1 MDLNSNQT
9 SDQILKHGVQF
20 NTDMNILSI
29 GGSDPSSGAGI
40 QSDIK
45 TFYNHESYGFTVVT
59 AITSQNT
66 KKVTSIEPVST
77 KILRM
82 QIDSILSDFHIDAI
96 KIGMVY
102 NSQIIRTINSKLRS
116 VKVPIVV
123 DPIIKSTTG
132 ATLLKKNALPD
143 YKKMIIPLADVITPN
158 KYEARVLS
166 GISNTNKSA
175 KKIQLMGAK
184 CVIITGA
191 TSSNGKISDFVLE
204 ENSEY
209 VISGKKIPI
218 RNHGSGCNYS
228 ASIAASLANGNTIRD
243 AVKTAKDYV
252 YQSIKYS
259 QKIGKGVNI
268 THKNISNGMRE
279 LSYSINHFKQ
289 IKNIYKVIPECQT
302 NFVFAK
308 KNPKSV
314 MDVLGISGRL
324 VKSGKEVVTAGEIVY
339 GGSQHVGTAVI
350 QVCKKFPEV
359 RSGLNIK
366 YDPKIISNAKKSK
379 FTVLRYDR
387 SKEPKKSKQK
397 ENSSIAWGVSNC
409 LNAKSPD
416 IIYHKGDIGKE
427 PMILIFG
434 NNPDEIIQKVSK
446 LTLSH

>member
-1 MDLNSNQT
+1 
-9 SDQILKHGVQF
+9 
-20 NTDMNILSI
+20 MNILSI

-45 TFYNHESYGFTVVT
+45 TFSNNDAYGFTVVT

-66 KKVTSIEPVST
+66 KNVTSIEPVSA
-77 KILRM
+77 KSLRA
-82 QIDSILSDFHIDAI
+82 QLDSILSDFHIDAI

-102 NSQIIRTINSKLRS
+102 NSQTIKIINSKLRNR
-116 VKVPIVV
+116 KIPIVV

-132 ATLLKKNALPD
+132 AILLKKGALYD
-143 YKKMIIPLADVITPN
+143 YKKMIIPLADIITPN
-158 KYEARVLS
+158 KYEAKVLS

-175 KKIQLMGAK
+175 KKIQSMGAK

-191 TSSNGKISDFVLE
+191 TSSNSQISDFVLE
-204 ENSEY
+204 KNREY

-228 ASIAASLANGNTIRD
+228 ASISVSLAKGNTIRY
-243 AVKTAKDYV
+243 AVKIAKDYV
-252 YQSIKYS
+252 YQSIKNS
-259 QKIGKGVNI
+259 KKIGKGVNI
-268 THKNISNGMRE
+268 THKNISDGIKE
-279 LSYSINHFKQ
+279 LSDSINYFKQ

-308 KNPKSV
+308 KNPKNI

-324 VKSGKEVVTAGEIVY
+324 VKSGKEVIMAGEIVY

-350 QVCKKFPEV
+350 QVNKKFPEI

-366 YDPKIISNAKKSK
+366 YDTKIISKAKKSK
-379 FTVLRYDR
+379 LTVVSYDR
-387 SKEPKKSKQK
+387 SKEPKRSKQK
-397 ENSSIAWGVSNC
+397 ENSSISWGISNS
-409 LNAKSPD
+409 LNSKSPD
-416 IIYHKGDIGKE
+416 VIYHTGDIGKE

-434 NNPDEIIQKVSK
+434 KNPNEVIRKVSK
-446 LTLSH
+446 LTSFR

>member
-1 MDLNSNQT
+1 
-9 SDQILKHGVQF
+9 
-20 NTDMNILSI
+20 MNILSI

-45 TFYNHESYGFTVVT
+45 TFSNYNVYGFTVIT
-59 AITSQNT
+59 TITSQNT
-66 KKVTSIEPVST
+66 RKVTSIEPVSVKSLKT
-77 KILRM
+77 QL
-82 QIDSILSDFHIDAI
+82 DSILSDFHIDAI

-102 NSQIIRTINSKLRS
+102 NSQIIKIIHSKLRN

-132 ATLLKKNALPD
+132 AILLKKSALRD

-158 KYEARVLS
+158 KYEAKVLS
-166 GISNTNKSA
+166 GTSNMNNAA
-175 KKIQLMGAK
+175 KKIQTMGAK

-191 TSSNGKISDFVLE
+191 ISSNSQISDFVLE
-204 ENSEY
+204 KNKEY

-228 ASIAASLANGNTIRD
+228 ASISVSLAKGNTIHY

-252 YQSIKYS
+252 YQSINNSK
-259 QKIGKGVNI
+259 KIGKGVNI
-268 THKNISNGMRE
+268 THKNISNRMRK
-279 LSYSINHFKQ
+279 LSDSINHFKQ
-289 IKNIYKVIPECQT
+289 IKNIYKIIPECQT

-308 KNPKSV
+308 KNPKSI

-350 QVCKKFPEV
+350 QVNKKFPEIC
-359 RSGLNIK
+359 SGLNIK
-366 YDPKIISNAKKSK
+366 YDPKIISKAKKSK
-379 FTVLRYDR
+379 FTILRYDR
-387 SKEPKKSKQK
+387 SKEPKMSKQK
-397 ENSSIAWGVSNC
+397 ENSSIAWGISNS

-416 IIYHKGDIGKE
+416 VIYHKGDIGKE
-427 PMILIFG
+427 AMILIFG
-434 NNPDEIIQKVSK
+434 KNPDEIIRKVSK
-446 LTLSH
+446 LVLFH